1 MSANQVEDKKNS
13 KSSQN
18 TTIGGVSAVL
28 IGVTNL
34 VFLGKPEVQGI
45 VTTAVPIVVTGFFK
59 FANYSFVYL
68 GLDDMESLKAR
79 VKLEKKIKFY
89 EKRLKQANEIGRDE
103 SEIDELKKCLLDAE
117 KAMGQLPI

>member
-1 MSANQVEDKKNS
+1 
-13 KSSQN
+13 
-18 TTIGGVSAVL
+18 
-28 IGVTNL
+28 
-34 VFLGKPEVQGI
+34 
-45 VTTAVPIVVTGFFK
+45 
-59 FANYSFVYL
+59 
-68 GLDDMESLKAR
+68 MESLKAR